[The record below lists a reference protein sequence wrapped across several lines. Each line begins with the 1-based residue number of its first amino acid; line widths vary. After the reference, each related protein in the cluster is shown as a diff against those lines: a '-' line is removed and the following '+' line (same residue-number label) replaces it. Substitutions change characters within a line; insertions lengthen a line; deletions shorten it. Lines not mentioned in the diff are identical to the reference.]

1 MDPSRFDPLIQIAE
15 TRVDE
20 AAGAYAQVNGQ
31 LSLQENRLGDLRRF
45 ASEYHAMPNGQTDA
59 LQLANRRA
67 FAARVDDVARQQ
79 AQHVDHARRAA
90 ERQREAL
97 VEARRDAEA
106 LRRLAAAR
114 RAEALR
120 KAERRSQ
127 VELDDLAVRGFV
139 ARRQEEA

>member
-15 TRVDE
+15 TRVDD

-31 LSLQENRLGDLRRF
+31 LALHENRLGDLRRF
-45 ASEYHAMPNGQTDA
+45 ASEYHAIPSGGTNA

-90 ERQREAL
+90 EKQREAL
-97 VEARRDAEA
+97 VEARREAEA
-106 LRRLAAAR
+106 LRRLADAR
-114 RAEALR
+114 RAEANR
-120 KAERRSQ
+120 RAEKRAQS
-127 VELDDLAVRGFV
+127 ELDDLAVRGFI
-139 ARRQEEA
+139 ARRREEP